1 METTT
6 HIPWA
11 AEGAEMIQSSL
22 HDEIVWRDCSAAAH
36 GLKPTAT
43 FGGRSATK
51 DMNQRVPAFPIP
63 VTSRARE
70 NTDTRRAAWPTTTCR
85 RDRGDRD

>member
-11 AEGAEMIQSSL
+11 ADGVAMVQSSL
-22 HDEIVWRDCSAAAH
+22 RDEMVWRDCSAAAD

-43 FGGRSATK
+43 FGGLSATK
-51 DMNQRVPAFPIP
+51 DKNGKSQTYPRSPKIGWHLRTPSGKCCP
-63 VTSRARE
+63 VSLH
-70 NTDTRRAAWPTTTCR
+70 DIVSI
-85 RDRGDRD
+85 DG